1 MRQKY
6 LFTNM
11 RQKRYFSG
19 REEERGEKG
28 REGEQGSRGWKR
40 GGERENMLCVLRA
53 STLSG

>member
-1 MRQKY
+1 
-6 LFTNM
+6 M